1 MLHSPGAEDS
11 VPSDT
16 LFRAGIARLPP
27 FTGLRVEGKAII
39 SVLAL
44 AAVYLQNLDLV
55 DDAYYYVGDPDQSR
69 YLSGKW
75 LIANNEGQ
83 HSFANMHLPP
93 ITSGR

>member
-1 MLHSPGAEDS
+1 MLHSPGSEDS
-11 VPSDT
+11 VSSDT

-55 DDAYYYVGDPDQSR
+55 DDAYYYVSVPDQSR
-69 YLSGKW
+69 YLSRKW
-75 LIANNEGQ
+75 LTVINQGQ
-83 HSFANMHLPP
+83 HGFANMHLPP
-93 ITSGR
+93 AASG